1 VTSARALL
9 DRSFVFDGCVFLSDG
24 YAEGL
29 KAAGVKAVNLTVS
42 HLEGDFEQAFDQ
54 IGEWHMRLR
63 APDCSWHLVTQA
75 TDFDAAR
82 AAGRIGLVMGW
93 QNMRAIGDKIER
105 IALAHAA
112 GVRIMQLTY
121 NRRNFLGDGC
131 LEKENG
137 GLSEVGRQAVAAMNS
152 LGIAID
158 LSHVGERTS
167 RDAAEASTRPVL
179 VTHANA
185 KTIVNVPRNKS
196 DEVLKAVVATGGVIG
211 ASIYGTM
218 CWPGDPKS
226 PPSLDDFLRQLD
238 YLVSTYGLAHVGLG
252 TDLPSV
258 SDLALVKSITDMTL
272 KRFPAAISQYAAA
285 FGNDIRTR
293 YSAGF
298 TDHACLA
305 AIVEELLKRNWREAD
320 LQALLGENFR
330 RTLTAVW
337 ATPSTNR

>member
-1 VTSARALL
+1 MTPAQALL

-24 YAEGL
+24 YAAGL
-29 KAAGVKAVNLTVS
+29 QAAGVKAVNLTVS
-42 HLEGDFEQAFDQ
+42 HLEGDFEQSFDQ

-63 APDCSWHLVTQA
+63 APDCPWQLVTRA
-75 TDFDAAR
+75 EDFDAAR

-137 GLSEVGRQAVAAMNS
+137 GLSEVGRQAVAAMNA

-158 LSHVGERTS
+158 LSHVGDRTS
-167 RDAAEASTRPVL
+167 REAAELSTKPVL

-196 DEVLKAVVATGGVIG
+196 DAVLGAVAATGGVIG

-218 CWPGDPKS
+218 CWPGDPKK

-258 SDLALVKSITDMTL
+258 SNLDIVKSITDMTL
-272 KRFPAAISQYAAA
+272 KRFPAAISTYAAA

-293 YSAGF
+293 YSGGF
-298 TDHACLA
+298 ADHNCLA
-305 AIVEELLKRNWREAD
+305 AIVDALMKRNWREAD
-320 LQALLGENFR
+320 LQALLGNNFR
-330 RTLTAVW
+330 RALTAVW
-337 ATPSTNR
+337 SAAAL